1 MSSEIIIKQCIDC
14 KTNKNINDFYKGK
27 NTCKECRNI
36 KYKCP
41 HGKRK
46 FYCRE
51 CGGNGYCEHGKD
63 KRLCK
68 EGCGG
73 QAYCEHGNKKHVCK
87 ECNGKSL
94 CEHNIRKYNCRE
106 CGGNSFCIHNKNKRY
121 CKEGCGGQEY
131 CEHGKQKRKCRE
143 GCGGQAYCEH
153 GKDKRR
159 CKQGCGGQSYCEHGK
174 DKSRCR
180 EGCGGQAYCE
190 HGKDKSR
197 CKECGGIAF
206 CIHNKQKRQCIECN
220 PLISCQLCKNIYVDK
235 RTKFYPLCE
244 ACFSFTYPDSKLV
257 TAYKIKERYL
267 CDELKEKFK
276 DIDISLTLDKRVDGG
291 CSSRRPDVFIDV
303 LTHSIIIECD
313 EYQHKNY
320 ECENKR
326 TMELFRD
333 LGNRPLVLIRFNP
346 DGYIRKNKEREKGC
360 FTPLID
366 IEDIHRKK
374 FYNIV
379 KEEWNRRIETLIPI
393 VKEYTEL
400 GTFPDK
406 EITII
411 HLFYNNF
418 D

>member
-1 MSSEIIIKQCIDC
+1 MTSEIVIKQCIDC

-27 NTCKECRNI
+27 NTCKECRNT

-46 FYCRE
+46 
-51 CGGNGYCEHGKD
+51 
-63 KRLCK
+63 
-68 EGCGG
+68 
-73 QAYCEHGNKKHVCK
+73 
-87 ECNGKSL
+87 
-94 CEHNIRKYNCRE
+94 
-106 CGGNSFCIHNKNKRY
+106 
-121 CKEGCGGQEY
+121 
-131 CEHGKQKRKCRE
+131 
-143 GCGGQAYCEH
+143 
-153 GKDKRR
+153 
-159 CKQGCGGQSYCEHGK
+159 
-174 DKSRCR
+174 
-180 EGCGGQAYCE
+180 
-190 HGKDKSR
+190 SR
-197 CKECGGIAF
+197 CKECGGKSICEHNKEKSYCKDCRGSSY
-206 CIHNKQKRQCIECN
+206 CIHNKGKSRCKDCGGSAICDHNKQKSYCIECN
-220 PLISCQLCKNIYVDK
+220 PSCACQLCKSKFVSK
-235 RTKFYPLCE
+235 TTRFYPLCE

-267 CDELKEKFK
+267 CDELKERFK
-276 DIDISLTLDKRVDGG
+276 GIDISLTLDKRVDGG
-291 CSSRRPDVFIDV
+291 CSLRKPDVFIDV

-346 DGYIRKNKEREKGC
+346 DSYIRKNKERENGC
-360 FTPLID
+360 FKPLID

-393 VKEYTEL
+393 VKEYMEL
-400 GTFPDK
+400 RTFPDK